1 MNLEG
6 GLMSKTTE
14 IEKESLEAHV
24 ELCGERYNQMH
35 TKLDA
40 IMDHMDKQDQT
51 IDEIRSAVVKNDQF
65 RNRQLLGW
73 ATAIIGALAVALSSS
88 VFVLLQ

>member
-1 MNLEG
+1 
-6 GLMSKTTE
+6 MSTTD

-24 ELCGERYNQMH
+24 ELCGERYNQLH
-35 TKLDA
+35 NKLDR
-40 IMDHMDKQDQT
+40 IIDHMAKQDAD
-51 IDEIRSAVVKNDQF
+51 IAEIRTAVVKNDQF

-73 ATAIIGALAVALSSS
+73 ATAIIGALAVALSST